1 MVPGTAAYAITPAG
15 AKKML
20 EAALTIGL
28 DQSDFILNTKNCKVE
43 YINPSPVVFNTQ
55 YVTTS
60 WGL

>member
-1 MVPGTAAYAITPAG
+1 
-15 AKKML
+15 ML